1 MHVNIPHSHPIFF
14 FIINLQDS
22 DISLGNLRDF
32 LHNLQFSDFHH
43 ALYQKPNPA
52 TDNYKL
58 DIPIYDANG
67 ALIGRVAE
75 ADVPAGVGVGVTST
89 LQYVMVVTTGKV
101 DNDAVLFNYGAQT

>member
-1 MHVNIPHSHPIFF
+1 MV
-14 FIINLQDS
+14 
-22 DISLGNLRDF
+22 NLRDF

-43 ALYQKPNPA
+43 TLYQKPKPA

-75 ADVPAGVGVGVTST
+75 VDVPAGVGVGVTST
-89 LQYVMVVTTGKV
+89 LQYVMVLTTGKV